1 MKPEDVQT
9 PPKSAVDGFLLAGVK
24 DRRVSP
30 LNDRV
35 WRYLLYVIAGSA
47 AVWLIHALFGSQN
60 SLGVWLMGILAFAA
74 WGTAVRMLFIETK
87 ARKFWMVWLVVGLL
101 ILLASGQS
109 RGAGTGAAAF
119 SFFFLFFRRY
129 RPYYHLTPKR
139 RSGLFF
145 LGFLSFLLLTFG
157 FLLRTSGKATNPG
170 PTAIVSQAIAEALA
184 TEKGSVGVSPRPK
197 GLSQSG
203 AEPSP
208 AKTSGQGVSAPE
220 GVRADTSQSAAPSS
234 PAASSRLARLGKNLA
249 AYSLYS
255 LRWFWFFSLSHLF
268 FSIRLHFM
276 KLRPKLA
283 VSAVLI
289 AVVPVVLLLVI
300 SVLTIYSTLGESRAA
315 RAVAILNDWAD
326 LAGRDELFLRTL
338 GGNVET
344 WAPEKPAAANPP
356 GWVLDT
362 AAVMR
367 SGALPAGI
375 PTAEKDAF
383 FIWTGESIQ
392 LIRVTGKRTPEVR
405 IAATP
410 LDETMLGRLAGI
422 LRSNVRLS
430 FSNPVLT
437 ELSNEL
443 PIKVIKSGDKSPPA
457 ELRGVF
463 LPEEAG
469 SAVSKPASLPNSFW
483 RRPLYFGMSQVEVL
497 AFEAGAITSRNIL
510 LLVEA
515 SPDSIVRELFSE
527 KNPLGTLVMGVLMAI
542 AFVMFIFEG
551 FALFFGV
558 RISGG
563 ITSALRALHRGTK
576 RLAEGDLETR
586 IEIPNEDELGDLA
599 GSFNAMAAAVK
610 RGREEAIAR
619 ERLEQELEMART
631 IQEKLLP
638 HRMPEVPGFEIT
650 GMSIPSQQ
658 VGGDYFDFLE
668 TESGRLGI
676 AIADVSGKGISAALL
691 MSNIQAGLRSQVI
704 TGGEVS
710 EIAARLNNLLVRS
723 TDSHMFATFFF
734 GVLDRSRALFNSVNA
749 GHNPPIMLRSDGLIE
764 RLEAG
769 GLVLGFL
776 SDQHYHE
783 QTTAIGPGDLLVLY
797 TDGITEAA
805 GPSPERDSSNL
816 FGEER
821 LLDVLLAHRRE
832 EAAAIQAAV
841 LRAISAHTA
850 GLPQNDDITLVVIK
864 RREEGGAVIIKNKEG
879 S

>member
-1 MKPEDVQT
+1 MKT
-9 PPKSAVDGFLLAGVK
+9 AADGFSLAAIR

-35 WRYLLYVIAGSA
+35 WRLLLCAVAGSA
-47 AVWLIHALFGSQN
+47 GTWLAHALFGWQK
-60 SLGVWLMGILAFAA
+60 SLGVWSLGILALAA
-74 WGTAVRMLFIETK
+74 WGAAVRMLFFETK
-87 ARKFWMVWLVVGLL
+87 AKKFWVVWLAVSLL
-101 ILLASGQS
+101 VLLLAGQS

-119 SFFFLFFRRY
+119 SFFFLLFRRY

-139 RSGLFF
+139 RTGLFF
-145 LGFLSFLLLTFG
+145 LGFLSFLLLTLG
-157 FLLRTSGKATNPG
+157 FLLRPAGKETNPG
-170 PTAIVSQAIAEALA
+170 PKAIVSQAISEALA
-184 TEKGSVGVSPRPK
+184 TEKGSEARPK
-197 GLSQSG
+197 ERPQSTP
-203 AEPSP
+203 ESWP
-208 AKTSGQGVSAPE
+208 AKTSS
-220 GVRADTSQSAAPSS
+220 RAETPAVGTQAGASQSAATPSDA
-234 PAASSRLARLGKNLA
+234 PASGFLNFGKNLA

-283 VSAVLI
+283 VSAILI

-300 SVLTIYSTLGESRAA
+300 SVLTIYSMLGESRAA
-315 RAVAILNDWAD
+315 RAVSILNDWAD
-326 LAGRDELFLRTL
+326 LAGRDENFLATI

-344 WAPEKPAAANPP
+344 WTEGKPAGAIPP
-356 GWVLDT
+356 GWVRD
-362 AAVMR
+362 AAAAMR
-367 SGALPAGI
+367 VLPAGI

-383 FIWTGESIQ
+383 FVWTGEKIW
-392 LIRVTGKRTPEVR
+392 LIRVTGKKTHDIR
-405 IAATP
+405 IAGTP
-410 LDETMLGRLAGI
+410 LDEAMLGRLAGI
-422 LRSNVRLS
+422 LKSDIRLS
-430 FSNPVLT
+430 FSNPVLA

-443 PIKVIKSGDKSPPA
+443 PIRVGKAGEKPGPS
-457 ELRGVF
+457 ELRGAYI
-463 LPEEAG
+463 PAEAG
-469 SAVSKPASLPNSFW
+469 AAEYKAASPPISFW
-483 RRPLYFGMSQVEVL
+483 RRPLYFGMSQLEVL
-497 AFEAGAITSRNIL
+497 AVESGAIASRNVL
-510 LLVEA
+510 LLVET
-515 SPDSIVRELFSE
+515 SPDNIVRELFSE
-527 KNPLGTLVMGVLMAI
+527 KNPLGTLVMGVLMAM
-542 AFVMFIFEG
+542 ALVMFIFEG

-563 ITSALRALHRGTK
+563 ITSAIRALYRGTK
-576 RLAEGDLETR
+576 RLAEGDLDTR

-610 RGREEAIAR
+610 RGREEAVAR
-619 ERLEQELEMART
+619 ERLEQELETARG
-631 IQEKLLP
+631 IQERLLP
-638 HRMPEVPGFEIT
+638 HRMPDVPGFEIAGT
-650 GMSIPSQQ
+650 SVPSQQ

-668 TESGRLGI
+668 TDSGRLGI

-704 TGGEVS
+704 AGGGVS
-710 EIAARLNNLLVRS
+710 EIAARLNDLLVRS

-734 GVLDRSRALFNSVNA
+734 GVLDRNRALFNSVNA
-749 GHNPPIMLRSDGLIE
+749 GHNPPVLLRSDGRVE

-776 SDQHYHE
+776 SDQHYQE

-805 GPSPERDSSNL
+805 GPSPEGDSSNL

-821 LLDVLLAHRRE
+821 LLAVLRAHRE
-832 EAAAIQAAV
+832 DEAGAIQAAV
-841 LRAISAHTA
+841 LGAISEFTA

-864 RREEGGAVIIKNKEG
+864 RREEGEAVLTKNKEE